1 MQVPMES
8 RRGRWSLDLELQ
20 VTVNFS
26 MWFWGSEDG
35 SPSSGR
41 AERALIRAK
50 PSLQSDSLFLV
61 GFPFFFFFFS
71 SAGIRDYRLGQKLIS
86 SWNILTLAAH
96 QDTTVPSWNS
106 ASVVAPK
113 EKIKS
118 WGDVAYRNTA
128 PVSFTE
134 LKNRLFGVS
143 LEIRCITD
151 EVRRVRSF

>member
-8 RRGRWSLDLELQ
+8 RRGRWSLDSELQ
-20 VTVNFS
+20 VAVNFS
-26 MWFWGSEDG
+26 MWFWGSGDG
-35 SPSSGR
+35 SRSSGR
-41 AERALIRAK
+41 AEGALIRAK

-61 GFPFFFFFFS
+61 GVPFFFFG
-71 SAGIRDYRLGQKLIS
+71 SAGIREYHLGQKLIS

-106 ASVVAPK
+106 ASIVAPK
-113 EKIKS
+113 ERIKS

-134 LKNRLFGVS
+134 LKNLLFGVS